1 MEPNGGAEPTENIW
15 RKREKEKEEKKNQG
29 ISRARQTEANDIGL
43 LSTAT
48 SADTKKIT
56 LRVLLS
62 LLYCIVCKS
71 LHSIPLTGDKYG

>member
-15 RKREKEKEEKKNQG
+15 RKREKEEEEKKNQG

-43 LSTAT
+43 LSTAA

-56 LRVLLS
+56 LRVLL
-62 LLYCIVCKS
+62 L
-71 LHSIPLTGDKYG
+71 